1 MCNYSVFKKNWLC
14 ILFTPQITKMNS
26 SGHSWPP
33 WWLSAS
39 LNLESSSSARVKGQ
53 GHIVKRPWQV
63 KRPTYLPTATKLL
76 REMAREDGYVLY
88 IVVFCREFLFVKWN
102 VVINWMSI
110 YNISVVFFYKKREM
124 IFQNYFVCT
133 KMKLKPWYIWRLHS
147 CFLHSFVFWTAK
159 GRNHINVYW

>member
-1 MCNYSVFKKNWLC
+1 
-14 ILFTPQITKMNS
+14 MNS

-63 KRPTYLPTATKLL
+63 KRQKYPPTATKLL

-110 YNISVVFFYKKREM
+110 YNISVVFFLQKTWDDIPKLFCM
-124 IFQNYFVCT
+124 HQNEIKTLIYLKIAFVF
-133 KMKLKPWYIWRLHS
+133 P
-147 CFLHSFVFWTAK
+147 SFICFWTAK